1 MVHMVQNRNDMEMDI
16 ILLLIKRESHIRGL
30 ANNLDESHSTV
41 FRKLNRLL
49 EKNVVDFRKE
59 GKNKVFYLKD
69 NIISKSY
76 ILKAELYKLIIF
88 LSKHPELSV
97 IFEDI
102 LKKNDKDLIV
112 LFGSYAKGIEKRNS
126 DIDIYIDTKDAKLK
140 EEVELIDSKI
150 SVKIGTYN
158 KDSLLIK
165 EIDKNETKEEF
176 EQRKAGIKRQLGLMS
191 GMQQI

>member
-1 MVHMVQNRNDMEMDI
+1 MVQNRNDMEMDI

-76 ILKAELYKLIIF
+76 ILKAELHKLIIF

-112 LFGSYAKGIEKRNS
+112 LFGSYAKGIEKKNS
-126 DIDIYIDTKDAKLK
+126 DIDIYIETKDRNVKRNI
-140 EEVELIDSKI
+140 ESVNSRIR
-150 SVKIGTYN
+150 VKIGEFDT
-158 KDSLLIK
+158 KSLLIK
-165 EIDKNETKEEF
+165 EIIKNHIIIQGVEHFYEK
-176 EQRKAGIKRQLGLMS
+176 K
-191 GMQQI
+191 